1 MIEEEYPIH
10 PTADRLIQS
19 FKEFRH
25 VPFPRGIP
33 KPFETWKPLL
43 QAVTKFEQKAMPVVS
58 HYLSGQKAD
67 LQNVPPIQG
76 VKQTLQNQR
85 VNSVEES
92 DYLNALNDYVKGMD
106 EILNDLDDCIQ
117 ELGNPCS
124 NFRIPGIQNQ
134 KS

>member
-58 HYLSGQKAD
+58 HYLSGLKVDLAD
-67 LQNVPPIQG
+67 IPAIQD
-76 VKQTLQNQR
+76 VKKTLQSQR
-85 VNSVEES
+85 VQGTEES
-92 DYLNALNDYVKGMD
+92 DYLTALNEYVKGLD
-106 EILNDLDDCIQ
+106 EILLDLNDCIQ
-117 ELGNPCS
+117 ELGNPCQ
-124 NFRIPGIQNQ
+124 NFRIPGIENQ